1 MSPLAITAVLL
12 AGIGAGVINAVVGSG
27 SLITFPVLMAVGYPP
42 LVANMSNSVGLV
54 PGNFTGAYGYR
65 HELSGQRS
73 RILRL
78 GAVSL
83 AGATVGA
90 VLLLKLPPGAFTTV
104 VPWLILLA
112 GVLVLAQPLLRR
124 ALDAHLGTQ
133 RTTDHALPLYTGI
146 FGCAIYGGYFGAA
159 QGIIMMALFGL
170 FVSENLQRLNGVKN
184 ICVGLANSV
193 AAVIFIAVGQ
203 VAWLPALLLA
213 VGSTIGGYIGA
224 RIGRRLPPNA
234 LRGCIVVVS
243 FVAFTVMMLK

>member
-1 MSPLAITAVLL
+1 MLL
-12 AGIGAGVINAVVGSG
+12 AGVAAGVINAVVGSG

-65 HELSGQRS
+65 HELGGQS
-73 RILRL
+73 ARIVRL

-83 AGATVGA
+83 VGAIVGA
-90 VLLLKLPPGAFTTV
+90 VLLLKLPPGAFTAV

-112 GVLVLAQPLLRR
+112 GVLVLVQPLLRR
-124 ALDAHLGTQ
+124 ALDARRGTE
-133 RTTDHALPLYTGI
+133 RTTDHAVPLYLGI
-146 FGCAIYGGYFGAA
+146 FGCAVYGGYFGAA

-170 FVSENLQRLNGVKN
+170 FVSEDLQRLNGVKN
-184 ICVGLANSV
+184 ISVGLVNSV
-193 AAVIFIAVGQ
+193 AAIIFIVVGQ

-224 RIGRRLPPNA
+224 KIGRRLPPNA
-234 LRGCIVVVS
+234 LRACIVVVS
-243 FVAFTVMMLK
+243 VVAFTVMMLR

>member
-1 MSPLAITAVLL
+1 MSAFAITAVLL

-65 HELSGQRS
+65 HELSGQRA

-78 GAVSL
+78 GAISL

-90 VLLLKLPPGAFTTV
+90 LLLLKLPPGAFTVV

-112 GVLVLAQPLLRR
+112 GVLVLLQPWLRR
-124 ALDAHLGTQ
+124 LVDRDGTD
-133 RTTDHALPLYTGI
+133 RTTDRAVPLYTGI
-146 FGCAIYGGYFGAA
+146 FGCAMYGGYFGAA

-170 FVSENLQRLNGVKN
+170 FVSEDLQRLNGVKN
-184 ICVGLANSV
+184 ICVGLANAV
-193 AAVIFIAVGQ
+193 AAIIFIVIGQ
-203 VAWLPALLLA
+203 VAWAPALLLA

-224 RIGRRLPPNA
+224 KIGRRLPPNT
-234 LRGCIVVVS
+234 LRACIVVVS
-243 FVAFTVMMLK
+243 FVAFAVMMVR